1 MTQGGFFWTSAGCP
15 RPTKQV
21 LNTNAKVNTATR
33 LRGATCMHETQSA
46 AVRCCDA
53 QSCTSVCEAR
63 KGTAHAPRSPGVRG
77 TAASWSEAARECA
90 LIGKRLCTH
99 AELSSSRC
107 CRSGCSM
114 DTQLVWSSDACSH
127 EVCKAHTRVT
137 RPSTVLLQAQAH
149 AHCSPQWRGR
159 LTPGDTS
166 WCQTSPREPL
176 EADVLICGEIAS
188 TLGESLAVFRALATF
203 VRALSQHRPELRV
216 ALQLPMLS
224 DEAGGGEGQGWPLLQ
239 LY

>member
-1 MTQGGFFWTSAGCP
+1 MFGALPALAGVMRKDTETQGGFFWTSAGCP
-15 RPTKQV
+15 RPTKQL

-63 KGTAHAPRSPGVRG
+63 KGTAHAPRTPGVRG

-90 LIGKRLCTH
+90 LIGKRLCTR

-107 CRSGCSM
+107 CRSGCGM

-127 EVCKAHTRVT
+127 EVCKAHTSVT
-137 RPSTVLLQAQAH
+137 RPSTVLLQAQAR
-149 AHCSPQWRGR
+149 AR
-159 LTPGDTS
+159 LGYAPSTP
-166 WCQTSPREPL
+166 
-176 EADVLICGEIAS
+176 
-188 TLGESLAVFRALATF
+188 
-203 VRALSQHRPELRV
+203 LSYTP
-216 ALQLPMLS
+216 
-224 DEAGGGEGQGWPLLQ
+224 
-239 LY
+239 